1 MHGGTYYSRE
11 YDKHFIWI
19 YKNASQTMKYV
30 MKDLERDTTL
40 TGSVGLTDSHKC
52 FLIYREPFNRWI
64 SAINMV
70 VDSGSDDIPE
80 NYEDL
85 HFGFQKDSVSMID
98 VKMARVY
105 LYNKN
110 VVEELL
116 VGEKMYR
123 YWLRR
128 HKRINAISQ
137 PELWHKPGTLEYKQK
152 LGFAYVDEDIGK
164 AYDWVKYRLNRTPE
178 NFLLNK
184 TWEETVDAVMDHYAV
199 DYDYFEGVKFVN
211 GLQ

>member
-1 MHGGTYYSRE
+1 MNGNTFYSPY

-19 YKNASQTMKYV
+19 YKNASETMKYV
-30 MKDLERDTTL
+30 MEDHVIDH
-40 TGSVGLTDSHKC
+40 VGLTDSHKC
-52 FLIYREPFNRWI
+52 FLIYREPFSRWI

-110 VVEELL
+110 VVEEML

-128 HKRINAISQ
+128 HKRINPISQ